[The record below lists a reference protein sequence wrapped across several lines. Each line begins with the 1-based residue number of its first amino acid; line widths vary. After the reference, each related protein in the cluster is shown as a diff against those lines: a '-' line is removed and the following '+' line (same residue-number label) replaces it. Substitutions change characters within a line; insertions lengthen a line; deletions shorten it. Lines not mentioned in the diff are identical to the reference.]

1 MRIIFDIDGTMTD
14 YHAYIETYALPWF
27 YKRYGL
33 CPIKPDRL
41 ELEDILDLQ
50 AMLQMRHGCTPL
62 QAERKARK
70 LLDRYWISHRSI
82 HYLLLTRFRPG
93 CRAAVKQAKACGA
106 QPWIYT
112 SRAHTARRDLIGG
125 CARLLTMG
133 QLWLNGVWVKPSR
146 IRFFQDDQ
154 EKLEGILR
162 AEPQFVF
169 DDKVEILEALRQRNI
184 PAVCVAG
191 PYNTEIRSG
200 AGMERITE
208 YSAARMEELLKKVM
222 GKKAA
227 DQLRIAR
234 ADRFW
239 KRIVWLMPLVRWYLD
254 PVVLHAD
261 RRIRTKDAVLYAPN
275 HRSTLD
281 PLAILSVVEENIHW
295 AALLRFFQAKDSIFN
310 NSKNP
315 FLCRLTAWSFHELAY
330 FPIDRKTDDP
340 NADNLAAIRDMAGF
354 LGMSEKV
361 GLFGEGT
368 TRRPEGREFG
378 VFDRSI
384 AVLAKRTGA
393 WIQPVTISWR
403 ETGKKRKQPI
413 INFGPPFKVG
423 DQDVRSAM
431 ETFLQIQ
438 REGLRENRSMD
449 KVPPAYL

>member
-1 MRIIFDIDGTMTD
+1 MKIIFDIDGTMTD

-33 CPIKPDRL
+33 RPIKPDRL

-50 AMLQMRHGCTPL
+50 AMLQMRHGCTPS

-93 CRAAVKQAKACGA
+93 CRAAVKRAKELGA
-106 QPWIYT
+106 QTWIYT

-125 CARLLTMG
+125 CARLFTMG

-162 AEPQFVF
+162 AEPQLVF
-169 DDKVEILEALRQRNI
+169 DDKVEILDALRQRNI

-191 PYNTEIRSG
+191 PYNTEIHSG
-200 AGMERITE
+200 DGMERITE
-208 YSAARMEELLKKVM
+208 YSAARMEELLKKVK

-315 FLCRLTAWSFHELAY
+315 FYADSPHGRSVSWPTFRSIVRPMIQTQITWPPSGIWRAFWGCPRRSVSSERVRPDARRAGTLGCSTGRSPSWPKGPVPGYSRSRSAGERPRKKESSPSSILGRRLRS
-330 FPIDRKTDDP
+330 
-340 NADNLAAIRDMAGF
+340 AIR
-354 LGMSEKV
+354 MSDPLWKPSC
-361 GLFGEGT
+361 
-368 TRRPEGREFG
+368 RSRERG
-378 VFDRSI
+378 
-384 AVLAKRTGA
+384 
-393 WIQPVTISWR
+393 
-403 ETGKKRKQPI
+403 
-413 INFGPPFKVG
+413 
-423 DQDVRSAM
+423 
-431 ETFLQIQ
+431 
-438 REGLRENRSMD
+438 
-449 KVPPAYL
+449 